1 MNAKNP
7 VFIYAIISFVFSLII
22 SGIMITFKINFKE
35 ASVIS
40 IIFAYFFLT
49 FLIYQIFLIN
59 LDNIIGS
66 FIIDE
71 GGNRNLEYDIFF
83 EYEYKIVGYISTLF
97 SVIILPIYKDY
108 LLSGYFSFFSKLWDG
123 IKRRLKK
130 FGILGIA
137 LTAYILIGL
146 ILFIIKGK
154 DGYII
159 AKNFF
164 MFLMNCLSF
173 PNLITALMYLGAF
186 FPLLSSEIRPYA
198 KNIEQKVE
206 QQCEIISYYLSRDQ
220 DRIVEAIND
229 LKYIVVKY
237 LKDNVSIKR
246 KQYVLNLIDI
256 VEKEKDNLEINELSL
271 ENEDLE
277 IRINLKNFHHVLA
290 EGIRNIKKGL
300 NQIPRKLYVLHN
312 IEKKVNNPYI
322 SRCKVIWFILIMI
335 LIVLFVYLVEIIC
348 IINGFYMFILRNV
361 GISKIKASK
370 THYYAL
376 LFYSFSNFCL
386 LYYSAIK
393 MNSLTEQNIY
403 GTKMSDTICL
413 LEYAKR
419 ISGLINPLS
428 LFTLDK
434 SIGLM
439 NKYRQNVIFLNNFGI
454 PIVDNFFFN
463 IDYTDYYLFYVI
475 IKLIFIIFGFVTS
488 CCFHS
493 IKIKIC
499 KKEIEFKTN
508 DKKNTNCCKK
518 IYFDHVSRR
527 SLLINKDD

>member
-1 MNAKNP
+1 MDAKNP
-7 VFIYAIISFVFSLII
+7 VFIYAIICFVFSLII

-66 FIIDE
+66 FIIDN
-71 GGNRNLEYDIFF
+71 GGYRNLEYDIFF

-97 SVIILPIYKDY
+97 SVIILPIYEDY

-123 IKRRLKK
+123 IKRLLKK

-146 ILFIIKGK
+146 ILFIIKGN

-164 MFLMNCLSF
+164 KFLMNCLNI
-173 PNLITALMYLGAF
+173 PNLIKTLIYFGAY
-186 FPLLSSEIRPYA
+186 FPLLSAEIRP
-198 KNIEQKVE
+198 NIGNLEQRVE
-206 QQCEIISYYLSRDQ
+206 QQCEIISYYLRLDQ
-220 DRIVEAIND
+220 DRIIEAIND

-246 KQYVLNLIDI
+246 KQYILNLIDI
-256 VEKEKDNLEINELSL
+256 VEKEKDKLEINELSI
-271 ENEDLE
+271 EKDDLE

-322 SRCKVIWFILIMI
+322 SRCKVIWFLLIMI
-335 LIVLFVYLVEIIC
+335 LIFFIVFLVEIIYVC
-348 IINGFYMFILRNV
+348 IGFNMFIFRNL

-370 THYYAL
+370 TLYYIF
-376 LFYSFSNFCL
+376 LFYSFSNFGL

-454 PIVDNFFFN
+454 PIVDNFFFD
-463 IDYTDYYLFYVI
+463 IDYMDYYLYYAL
-475 IKLIFIIFGFVTS
+475 IKLIFIIVGFVAS

-508 DKKNTNCCKK
+508 DKKNNNCCKK
-518 IYFDHVSRR
+518 IYFDHYSSR